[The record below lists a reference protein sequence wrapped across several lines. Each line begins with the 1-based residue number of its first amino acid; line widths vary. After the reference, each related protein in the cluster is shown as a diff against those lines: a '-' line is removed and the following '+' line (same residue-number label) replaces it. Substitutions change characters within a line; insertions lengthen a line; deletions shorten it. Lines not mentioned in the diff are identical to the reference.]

1 MRSGKGVKKSS
12 GWISSKL
19 MNILTFTV
27 VCKHPWLRHTNAVR
41 ASIVGPGQ
49 GITKAARHAV
59 QATRPESLKH
69 FH

>member
-1 MRSGKGVKKSS
+1 MRSGRVKTLS

-27 VCKHPWLRHTNAVR
+27 VCKHPRLRHAH
-41 ASIVGPGQ
+41 ASGESILGPGQ
-49 GITKAARHAV
+49 GITKAVRHAV
-59 QATRPESLKH
+59 QANRVESLKH